1 MSHLAS
7 PYTNFFLF
15 FRAKLLLLCLLSAY
29 KALRY
34 IMKLKDTMAGLVCQ
48 GLCPSASRRWPH
60 DGDPEEPEAGD
71 PKEPEAGDTSHREA
85 ISLGINIPLQLV
97 G

>member
-1 MSHLAS
+1 
-7 PYTNFFLF
+7 
-15 FRAKLLLLCLLSAY
+15 
-29 KALRY
+29 
-34 IMKLKDTMAGLVCQ
+34 MKLKDTMAGLVCQ

-71 PKEPEAGDTSHREA
+71 PSHREA